1 MWPDTSELCSTA
13 LASLRRSESISSMEA
28 SEARSAASRGA
39 IASAIVFSSSCV
51 GSGEGERDGEGEG
64 EGGSESQARGCRLK
78 PLEGTFCPPPC

>member
-1 MWPDTSELCSTA
+1 MWPDTSALRSTA
-13 LASLRRSESISSMEA
+13 SASLRRFGSISSMD
-28 SEARSAASRGA
+28 SSGARSKGARGA